1 MEIMYILVI
10 VAGIIALAL
19 FYFIFSYIAL
29 WIQALVSGAKGGADQ
44 YHFHAVQKGAGQ
56 TDRGIQDHGGES
68 RHGDPYGQ
76 PGVALSGRGEC
87 IPGDSGPD
95 CRGQGQY

>member
-29 WIQALVSGAKGGADQ
+29 WIQALVSGAKVGLINIIFMRFRKVPPKLIVESKIMAVKAGMEIPTDSLESHYLAGG
-44 YHFHAVQKGAGQ
+44 
-56 TDRGIQDHGGES
+56 TC
-68 RHGDPYGQ
+68 
-76 PGVALSGRGEC
+76 PG
-87 IPGDSGPD
+87 
-95 CRGQGQY
+95 

>member
-29 WIQALVSGAKGGADQ
+29 WIQALVSGAKVGLINII
-44 YHFHAVQKGAGQ
+44 FMRFRKVPPKLIVESKIMAVKAGMEIP
-56 TDRGIQDHGGES
+56 TDS
-68 RHGDPYGQ
+68 
-76 PGVALSGRGEC
+76 L
-87 IPGDSGPD
+87 
-95 CRGQGQY
+95 